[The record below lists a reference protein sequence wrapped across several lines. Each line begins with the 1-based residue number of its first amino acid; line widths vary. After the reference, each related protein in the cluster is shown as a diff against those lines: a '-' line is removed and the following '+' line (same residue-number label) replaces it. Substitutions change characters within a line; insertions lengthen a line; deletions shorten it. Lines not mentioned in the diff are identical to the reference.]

1 MQQSLFIVKIKNI
14 ENLKNNKKSTKAK
27 SKFKRIKVSD
37 PSPQEAISICVPE
50 GSYDSIE
57 DEISED
63 DTQTILNVKADSVAG
78 RVSGYVQSDKK

>member
-1 MQQSLFIVKIKNI
+1 MCSSDLF
-14 ENLKNNKKSTKAK
+14 
-27 SKFKRIKVSD
+27 
-37 PSPQEAISICVPE
+37 PSHDNEAISICVPE

-78 RVSGYVQSDKK
+78 RVSGYVQSDKKIAEIIIRRNYPTVSNSTPL